1 VFPIY
6 ASILSKLFSFLDQEN
21 KEQLIERIRS
31 KFTTVPHAGQLD
43 LWLQRFLVP
52 SGLSTDYSEPLTR
65 AVNQPDFQLW
75 NSDWLPVG
83 LHPLLAAGQYV
94 DQDQLVNL
102 EPVVGSVEVQ
112 LFSY

>member
-1 VFPIY
+1 MKCRSLQQLGSVPGEVVE
-6 ASILSKLFSFLDQEN
+6 K
-21 KEQLIERIRS
+21 LIERIRS

-52 SGLSTDYSEPLTR
+52 SGLSTDYTEPLTL
-65 AVNQPDFQLW
+65 AVVDPKYQLW

-83 LHPLLAAGQYV
+83 LHPLLTAGQYV
-94 DQDQLVNL
+94 DQDQLVDL
-102 EPVVGSVEVQ
+102 EPVVASDEVQ